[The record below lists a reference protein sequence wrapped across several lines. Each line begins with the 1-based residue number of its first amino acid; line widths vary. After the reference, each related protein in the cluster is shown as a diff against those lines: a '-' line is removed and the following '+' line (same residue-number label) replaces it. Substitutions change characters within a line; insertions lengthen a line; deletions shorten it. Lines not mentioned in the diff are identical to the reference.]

1 VVGTAPLYLR
11 DGPVLI
17 NEVDASQPLNPF
29 LEIFMIFETTA
40 HRLIRRQV
48 DFLQGML
55 SDSDKIAFDAWLGD
69 QSWDLELED
78 KEVAQ
83 DLEKW
88 ALALSEIKGLEED
101 CAKLEKLQKGLKTFK
116 EVLDESYE

>member
-1 VVGTAPLYLR
+1 
-11 DGPVLI
+11 
-17 NEVDASQPLNPF
+17 
-29 LEIFMIFETTA
+29 MIFETTA